1 MMVDPVSRYAPL
13 ETVQMTLPD
22 GRTVAY
28 KRRRFLPQGRTLPVL
43 TTVTVMNGDRLD
55 LIADRTL
62 GNALLF
68 WQVCDA
74 NNAMNPIELTAEPER
89 TLRIPIPQV

>member
-1 MMVDPVSRYAPL
+1 MFDPVSRYARL

-28 KRRRFLPQGRTLPVL
+28 KRRRFLPQGRTLPPL
-43 TTVTVMNGDRLD
+43 AAVTVIDGDRLD
-55 LIADRTL
+55 LISDRTL

-74 NNAMNPIELTAEPER
+74 NDAMKPIELTAEPNR
-89 TLRIPIPQV
+89 TLRIPMPQI

>member
-1 MMVDPVSRYAPL
+1 MIDPGSRYAQL

-28 KRRRFLPQGRTLPVL
+28 KRRRFLPQGQTLPVL
-43 TTVTVMNGDRLD
+43 TTVTIIDGDRLD

-68 WQVCDA
+68 WQICDA
-74 NNAMNPIELTAEPER
+74 NNAMNPSELTAEPNR
-89 TLRIPIPQV
+89 TLRVPIPQV

>member
-1 MMVDPVSRYAPL
+1 MVDPVSRYAPL

>member
-1 MMVDPVSRYAPL
+1 MIDPGSRYAQL
-13 ETVQMTLPD
+13 ETAQMTLPD

-28 KRRRFLPQGRTLPVL
+28 KRRRFLPQGHTLPVL
-43 TTVTVMNGDRLD
+43 TNVTVIDGDRLD

-68 WQVCDA
+68 WQICDA
-74 NNAMNPIELTAEPER
+74 NNAMNPIELTAEPNQ
-89 TLRIPIPQV
+89 TLRVPIPQV

>member
-1 MMVDPVSRYAPL
+1 MVDSVSRYAQL

-22 GRTVAY
+22 GRTVVY
-28 KRRRFLPQGRTLPVL
+28 KRRRFLPQGRNLPVL
-43 TTVTVMNGDRLD
+43 TTVTVMDGDRLD

-68 WQVCDA
+68 WQICDA
-74 NNAMNPIELTAEPER
+74 NDAMNPIELTAEPNR
-89 TLRIPIPQV
+89 MLRIPIPQV

>member
-1 MMVDPVSRYAPL
+1 MVDPVSRYAQL

-28 KRRRFLPQGRTLPVL
+28 KQRRFLPQGRTLPVL
-43 TTVTVMNGDRLD
+43 TTVTVTNSDRLD

-74 NNAMNPIELTAEPER
+74 NDAMNPIELTAEPER